1 MSISVKE
8 IIKSINPKYKDPIWE
23 NSLTYDTSAETLESV
38 YFWIVDFLSSFGY
51 KEDIHETDDIKKNL
65 EKLVDNF
72 SAAPG
77 SPYFASLSE
86 RAIRMQDE
94 SMKILGMVNV
104 VIKSILNLVY
114 DLKNFEK
121 VLVDYENYKSEDPQK
136 KETAL
141 LGLKERWMN
150 TVDAQRGMGSINNM
164 AHQYGFTTLR
174 PAFMAVK
181 TANAVDSMDLNDI
194 VKNVLK
200 PRLAEFFEWVKLSE
214 EEIDKRFKIE
224 KSYLKNQVDTLGL
237 YTRWIKPYL
246 KAAEQLRG
254 GDINSAA
261 LVSVFGYMI
270 LELNLLAKK
279 ETDVKDAAENKDLP
293 ERFARVAGKLRKFYP
308 CIFIDFNFRVY
319 STQQIPH
326 PGRVDIGFKAYA
338 LNEDEYLLFKAKME
352 EDNMKMMFGMAES
365 LTQTSLLQLQKDI
378 DYFLTKPSK
387 VEKPKPRFFLAEIF
401 SPQKEKKTDEEIE
414 AEKKA
419 KEKAKIDAL
428 KKGIAPDTYEEE
440 IVRAYTEY
448 KAADS
453 CFKIYDTFKKSKGM
467 AAFPNP
473 FDEPDVIK
481 MLRTKRSEI
490 QAEIKKN
497 EFEDKLKA
505 AKSKS

>member
-1 MSISVKE
+1 MIIEIDKIISK
-8 IIKSINPKYKDPIWE
+8 INPKYKYPIWE
-23 NSLTYDTSAETLESV
+23 NKMTYDTSAETLESV
-38 YFWIVDFLSSFGY
+38 YFWIVDFISSLQY
-51 KEDIHETDDIKKNL
+51 KEKDV
-65 EKLVDNF
+65 EKLSDNF

-94 SMKILGMVNV
+94 SMKILGSVNM

-121 VLVDYENYKSEDPQK
+121 ILIDYENYNGADPQK
-136 KETAL
+136 KEAAL

-150 TVDAQRGMGSINNM
+150 TVDAQRGMGSLNNM
-164 AHQYGFTTLR
+164 THQYGFTTLR
-174 PAFMAVK
+174 PAFMVAK
-181 TANAVDSMDLNDI
+181 SLDAADKMDLNEI

-214 EEIDKRFKIE
+214 EEIEKRFKIE

-254 GDINSAA
+254 GEVTSAA
-261 LVSVFGYMI
+261 LVSVFGYMV

-279 ETDVKDAAENKDLP
+279 EIDVKDEAENKNLP
-293 ERFARVAGKLRKFYP
+293 ERFTRIAGKLRKFYP
-308 CIFIDFNFRVY
+308 CIFIDFKFRCY

-338 LNEDEYLLFKAKME
+338 LNEEEYLLFKARLE
-352 EDNMKMMFGMAES
+352 EDDMKMLFGMAES
-365 LTQTSLLQLQKDI
+365 LTQSSLLELQKDI
-378 DYFLTKPSK
+378 DHFITKPSK
-387 VEKPKPRFFLAEIF
+387 EEKPKPRFFLAEIF
-401 SPQKEKKTDEEIE
+401 SKQKAKKSEEE
-414 AEKKA
+414 VEEEEKA
-419 KEKAKIDAL
+419 KEKEKIKRL
-428 KKGIAPDTYEEE
+428 KNGIAPDTYEEE

-467 AAFPNP
+467 ASFPNP
-473 FDEPDVIK
+473 FDELDVINV
-481 MLRTKRSEI
+481 LRAKRKEI
-490 QAEIKKN
+490 ELELKKK
-497 EFEDKLKA
+497 ELEAKLAA
-505 AKSKS
+505 AKK